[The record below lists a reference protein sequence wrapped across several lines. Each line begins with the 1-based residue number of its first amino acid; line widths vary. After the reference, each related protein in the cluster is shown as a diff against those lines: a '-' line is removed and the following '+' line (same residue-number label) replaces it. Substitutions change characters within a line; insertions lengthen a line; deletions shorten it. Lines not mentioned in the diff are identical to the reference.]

1 MLLHGRR
8 VIKTTETSI
17 TSDNVVSVLN
27 KAIIDHMRNRL
38 EIQYLWDYYCGE
50 QPIEHRTK
58 DVRPEI
64 CNVVVENRANEIVTF
79 KSGYLM
85 GEPVQYVTRSGREAV
100 SSEIN
105 ELNEYMFG
113 EEKSSED
120 KELSDWFHIC
130 GTSYRFTLPN
140 SMYKP
145 GDDEDDAP
153 FNSYVLDPR
162 FAFVIYSHDLGHE
175 PIMGVKYVTDANN
188 VTHYSCYTKDTFYEI
203 VDGKIRQEENHI
215 VGMVPIIE
223 YPLNI
228 ARLGAFEIVITM
240 LDAINTV
247 SSNRVDGVEQFIQA
261 LMLFHNVDISGDDF
275 KELRAQGAIKFK
287 DADPQCKAEITYLI
301 SALNQTETQ
310 TLVDHMYDTVL
321 TIVGMP
327 NRNGGSSTSDTG
339 TATIYRDGWASAES
353 RAKDTEL
360 MFKKSE
366 RRFLKLVL
374 NICKALNGWTLKSSD
389 IEIRFTR
396 RNYENILQKA
406 QVLDMMLNNEK
417 VDPKL
422 AFEHSGMFVDPG
434 VAYEMSMKYYEEH
447 KEEVKDDDS
456 YNDTRSG
463 GINSADPSERIESG
477 SNDRER

>member
-17 TSDNVVSVLN
+17 TRDNVVSVLN
-27 KAIIDHMRNRL
+27 KALIDHMRNRI
-38 EIQYLWDYYCGE
+38 EIQYLWDYYCGR
-50 QPIEHRTK
+50 QPIEDRKK

-64 CNVVVENRANEIVTF
+64 CNKVVENRANEIVTF

-85 GEPVQYVTRSGREAV
+85 GEPIQYVSRSGREEV
-100 SSEIN
+100 SDEIN
-105 ELNEYMFG
+105 TLNAYMFG
-113 EEKSSED
+113 EEKPSED

-140 SMYKP
+140 KMYTL
-145 GDDEDDAP
+145 GDEEDDAP
-153 FNSYVLDPR
+153 FNTYVLDPR
-162 FAFVIYSHDLGHE
+162 FAFVVYSHDLGHE
-175 PIMGVKYVTDANN
+175 PVMGVKYVTDENN
-188 VTHYSCYTKDTFYEI
+188 VPHYSCYTKDTFYEI
-203 VDGKIRQEENHI
+203 VEGKIRQEENHI
-215 VGMVPIIE
+215 MGMVPIIE
-223 YPLNI
+223 YPLNV
-228 ARLGAFEIVITM
+228 ARLGAFEIVLPL
-240 LDAINTV
+240 LDSINTV

-261 LMLFHNVDISGDDF
+261 LMLFHNVDISSDDF
-275 KELRAQGAIKFK
+275 NDLRAQGAIKYK
-287 DADPQCKAEITYLI
+287 DIDPQYKAEITYLI

-310 TLVDHMYDTVL
+310 TLVNHMYDTVL
-321 TIVGMP
+321 TITGMP

-339 TATIYRDGWASAES
+339 TAVIYRDGWSNASA

-374 NICKALNGWTLKSSD
+374 NICKALKGGGLKASD

-406 QVLDMMLNNEK
+406 QVLDMMLNNGK
-417 VDPKL
+417 IDPRL

-434 VAYEMSMKYYEEH
+434 VAYQMSMEYYEAN
-447 KEEVKDDDS
+447 KEEVKGDDS
-456 YNDTRSG
+456 YNDTGSG
-463 GINSADPSERIESG
+463 GNDPTDPKEGIQSG
-477 SNDRER
+477 SND